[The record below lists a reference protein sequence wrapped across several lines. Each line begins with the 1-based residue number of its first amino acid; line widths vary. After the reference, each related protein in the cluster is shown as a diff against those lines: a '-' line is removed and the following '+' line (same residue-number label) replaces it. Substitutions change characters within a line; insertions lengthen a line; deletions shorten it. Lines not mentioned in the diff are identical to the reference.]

1 VRTTGSRRQQGL
13 TGSVAQ
19 LALLVVVGLAA
30 TACSD
35 SGNPSE
41 LPTSSTNPT
50 TTMVETRPSLAEE
63 QAPAWIGE
71 VVNLHDLG
79 GDACFNQYSWFQ
91 DERLVEIDT
100 RVPCE
105 GPHQF
110 EIYRRAQHPARQ
122 DAPWPGDREMEA
134 FATAE
139 CYNAFSDFVGT
150 IYELSEL
157 ELGFL
162 VPRQTDFEHE
172 AAQFRGVHC
181 YVFEGDGTDM
191 VGTARGS
198 LR

>member
-1 VRTTGSRRQQGL
+1 MCR
-13 TGSVAQ
+13 
-19 LALLVVVGLAA
+19 LALLVAVGLAA
-30 TACSD
+30 TACS
-35 SGNPSE
+35 NPGDPSD
-41 LPTSSTNPT
+41 LSTSSTSPT
-50 TTMVETRPSLAEE
+50 TTMIETRPSLTEE
-63 QAPAWIGE
+63 LAPDWIGE

-79 GDACFNQYSWFQ
+79 DDACFNQYSWFQ

-110 EIYRRAQHPARQ
+110 EIYRLAQHPARQ
-122 DAPWPGDREMEA
+122 GAPWPGDREMEA

-162 VPRQTDFEHE
+162 VPRRIDFEHE

-181 YVFEGDGTDM
+181 YVSSADGTEL
-191 VGTARGS
+191 VGSARAS
-198 LR
+198 LL